1 MSGEYSKCPLV
12 VRMQA
17 WRRLRHWSIPSPIAV
32 PLQHTHTNQMP
43 PQIVHILLF
52 SGRLAAPDFV
62 TKCTEVR
69 ALR

>member
-1 MSGEYSKCPLV
+1 MSSCGSNAGIETTAPLV
-12 VRMQA
+12 N
-17 WRRLRHWSIPSPIAV
+17 SIANSCSTPT
-32 PLQHTHTNQMP
+32 HTHTNQMP